1 MYKHLVNSKGN
12 CKMGKA
18 AACPSYSRVL
28 QIKRSIP
35 ALAVTA
41 LLTAC
46 GNNNAQSEQE
56 AIRTV
61 RVETI
66 AAAEVLAQRR
76 FVGRVEALSTVD
88 MSFQVGGRLKELSV
102 QQGAV
107 VPKGGLIAALDSV
120 DFILAKRETQA
131 QYEFAQLDVTRKRN
145 LAASDTIPKVMLDEA
160 ETAYK
165 LRRIALD
172 NARRNLSYTRITAP
186 FDALITRRLTDNHT
200 QVSPNQPVV
209 RVQDVSTLKIS
220 INVPESLIKL
230 VKRADQLAIEAIFPG
245 KPEKRLSLRYLEH
258 ATEADAVAQTYEVVL
273 ALNNPGD
280 MTVLPGMTVNV
291 AIASPF
297 SNGTSEITVPL
308 SGIDTDEQGSTRVW
322 IFDPQSATVSP
333 RPITIGPAASERVSV
348 LAGLTGGEQIVSAGG
363 HLLHDGMKVRRFTG
377 F

>member
-1 MYKHLVNSKGN
+1 
-12 CKMGKA
+12 MGKA
-18 AACPSYSRVL
+18 TTVLSYNRSL
-28 QIKRSIP
+28 QIKRSIS
-35 ALAVTA
+35 ALAVTL

-46 GNNNAQSEQE
+46 GNNNAESEQE
-56 AIRTV
+56 TIRTV

-66 AAAEVLAQRR
+66 AASEILAQRR

-102 QQGAV
+102 QQGVV
-107 VPKGGLIAALDSV
+107 VPKGGLIAALDSA
-120 DFILAKRETQA
+120 DFILAEREMQA
-131 QYEFAQLDVTRKRN
+131 HYQFAQLDVTRKRH
-145 LAASDTIPKVMLDEA
+145 LAASNTIAKVMLDEA

-200 QVSPNQPVV
+200 QVSPNQAVV

-245 KPEKRLSLRYLEH
+245 KPEKRLSLHYVEH

-273 ALNNPGD
+273 AFNKLGD
-280 MTVLPGMTVNV
+280 ITVLPGMTVNV
-291 AIASPF
+291 EIASPF
-297 SNGTSEITVPL
+297 SNGTSEITMPI
-308 SGIDTDEQGSTRVW
+308 SGIDTDEQGNTRAW

-333 RPITIGPAASERVSV
+333 RAITVGPATSERVSV
-348 LAGLTGGEQIVSAGG
+348 LSGLIGGEQIVSAGG